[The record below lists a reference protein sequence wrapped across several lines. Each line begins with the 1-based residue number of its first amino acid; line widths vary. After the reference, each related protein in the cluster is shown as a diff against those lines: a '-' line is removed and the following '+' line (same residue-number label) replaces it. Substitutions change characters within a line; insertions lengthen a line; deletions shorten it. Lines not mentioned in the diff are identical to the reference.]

1 VRRLRDA
8 SKAPLVLAAILATPL
23 FFVGLMAMSLAIEK
37 PTVHHVLKQG
47 RAVAK
52 LADPSGTTE
61 ATIWLLALVPAV
73 TVVLLGTAA
82 MLIGRT
88 SVIVT
93 SVGAI
98 ATTIA
103 LLLPLDTW
111 VSRHTGRYPDGVDLI
126 PHSAGS
132 ADIYLRGEWEGTAR
146 HTALQLGTATI
157 VIAAAAAVLSVL
169 LEARRRRG
177 HIPPLPPPPPEM
189 ATGQSQ
195 LVRARL
201 GRRRF

>member
-61 ATIWLLALVPAV
+61 ATIWVLALVPAV
-73 TVVLLGTAA
+73 AVVLLGTGA

-88 SVIVT
+88 GVIVT

-189 ATGQSQ
+189 ATGESQ
-195 LVRARL
+195 IVRARL